1 LLFCG
6 EVRRIENVRLS
17 TSDSYPLNEI
27 QTQRL
32 YQNHLQKSKGRKI
45 DLRLWEII
53 VVDIDELTNKYPLS
67 NHAVG

>member
-1 LLFCG
+1 MRSKLRDC
-6 EVRRIENVRLS
+6 IN
-17 TSDSYPLNEI
+17 
-27 QTQRL
+27 
-32 YQNHLQKSKGRKI
+32 NHLQKSKGRKI